1 MYSNKTNKFKAL
13 GSSIQEE
20 LDDIQGD
27 KELSLQVKR
36 DESCIL
42 FLENGLFGD
51 DIREIQNRSHQT
63 SWFLRR
69 NKVLAYYGDVLSF
82 QQQETARRQRRNL
95 RRKSIGKKESVT
107 LLESEIDIEFGN
119 DKAKKK
125 SFLKNLLNELK

>member
-125 SFLKNLLNELK
+125 SFLKNLLDELK

>member
-119 DKAKKK
+119 DRAKKK